1 MEPITLHGQPLAGG
15 ALPAVCVPL
24 VGRDADAL
32 LAEVAA
38 VAAEPPDLLEWRVD
52 FFGAVADTARV
63 LDTAARIRQA
73 AGVPLLFTRRSQR
86 EGGQPLALDEPGVVE
101 LYRAVCAQGAADI
114 VDWEMASEPAQLAE
128 VRESARAAGIALLLS
143 FHDFDKTP
151 PAAQLLERFR
161 QAQALRAD
169 IAKVAVMPQ
178 RRSDVLVLLQ
188 ATLQASEELRI
199 PVAGMA
205 MGALGA
211 ASRLCGGEFG
221 SALTFAVGQQASAP
235 GQLPLQAL
243 RRGLAVLRGGGAGVG
258 GGQR

>member
-1 MEPITLHGQPLAGG
+1 MKPIVLHGKPLAGG

-38 VAAEPPDLLEWRVD
+38 VAADPPDLLEWRVD
-52 FFGAVADTARV
+52 FFAAASDTAHV
-63 LDTAARIRQA
+63 VDTAARIRQS

-86 EGGQPLALDEPGVVE
+86 EGGQPMALTEPQVVD
-101 LYRAVCAQGAADI
+101 LCRAVCAQGAADI
-114 VDWEMASEPAQLAE
+114 LDFEIAADPGHLAA
-128 VRESARAAGIALLLS
+128 VRDAARASGVALLLS
-143 FHDFDKTP
+143 FHDFDRTP
-151 PAAQLLERFR
+151 PVADLLARLR
-161 QAQALRAD
+161 QAQSLGAD
-169 IAKVAVMPQ
+169 IAKIAVMPQ
-178 RRSDVLVLLQ
+178 RRSDVLALLQ
-188 ATLQASEELRI
+188 ATLQASEELAI

-211 ASRLCGGEFG
+211 VSRLCGGEFG

-243 RRGLAVLRGGGAGVG
+243 RRGLSVLRGSGRLG
-258 GGQR
+258 

>member
-1 MEPITLHGQPLAGG
+1 MKPIALRGQPLGGG

-24 VGRDADAL
+24 VGRDGDAL

-38 VAAEPPDLLEWRVD
+38 VAGEPPDLLEWRVD
-52 FFGAVADTARV
+52 FFGAIADTAQV
-63 LDTAARIRQA
+63 VETAARIRQA

-86 EGGQPLALDEPGVVE
+86 EGGQPVALAERQVVE
-101 LYRAVCAQGAADI
+101 LYQAVCRQGAADI
-114 VDWEMASEPAQLAE
+114 VDVEVAADPAHIAA
-128 VRESARAAGIALLLS
+128 VRDAARASGIALLLS
-143 FHDFDKTP
+143 FHDFAGTP
-151 PAAQLLERFR
+151 PAQQLLERFR
-161 QAQALRAD
+161 QAQGLGAD
-169 IAKVAVMPQ
+169 IAKIAVMPRQ
-178 RRSDVLVLLQ
+178 RSDVLALLQ

-211 ASRLCGGEFG
+211 VSRLCGGEFG

-243 RRGLAVLRGGGAGVG
+243 RRGLSVLRA
-258 GGQR
+258 GGQDR

>member
-1 MEPITLHGQPLAGG
+1 MKPIALHGQALAGG

-24 VGRDADAL
+24 VGRDAGVL

-38 VAAEPPDLLEWRVD
+38 VAGDPPDLLEWRVD
-52 FFGAVADTARV
+52 CFEAIGDTARV
-63 LDTAARIRQA
+63 VETAVRIRQA

-86 EGGQPLALDEPGVVE
+86 EGGQPVALDEPGVAD

-114 VDWEMASEPAQLAE
+114 VDCEIAADPAHLAA
-128 VRESARAAGIALLLS
+128 VRDAARAAGVQLLLS
-143 FHDFDKTP
+143 FHDFDGTP
-151 PAAQLLERFR
+151 PVAQLLERLR
-161 QAQALRAD
+161 QAQSLGAD
-169 IAKVAVMPQ
+169 IAKIAVMPQ

-211 ASRLCGGEFG
+211 VSRLCGGEFG

-243 RRGLAVLRGGGAGVG
+243 RRGLSVLRA
-258 GGQR
+258 GGQDR